1 MQSENGISNWNLK
14 IQKNPKITK
23 SREKNPNFFFHPKYG
38 LWGLKSKGIARA
50 FISSDKRPQKPR
62 KNRSLK
68 FFGFLPQK
76 FFFFFFFPLIL
87 LEIWKNCHLKTQKKP
102 SFPVWGGK
110 NLWNSLDF
118 CLKNRISS
126 LWWCQK
132 ARNFDFR
139 WGNGSNP
146 SSKIEFQPYDGLR
159 KPEILISDEEMVQ
172 IQNCSFQI

>member
-1 MQSENGISNWNLK
+1 MNFGAQFLIQNSKLRILKNFFLLSKNGKKYEKKFFSPLLLAQNGRKEQRVDPMQSENGISNWNLK

-76 FFFFFFFPLIL
+76 FFFFFFFFPL
-87 LEIWKNCHLKTQKKP
+87 
-102 SFPVWGGK
+102 
-110 NLWNSLDF
+110 F
-118 CLKNRISS
+118 CLK
-126 LWWCQK
+126 
-132 ARNFDFR
+132 FE
-139 WGNGSNP
+139 
-146 SSKIEFQPYDGLR
+146 KI
-159 KPEILISDEEMVQ
+159 VT
-172 IQNCSFQI
+172 